1 MIDFKLLIEKALKL
15 GFSDVEIVEKS
26 SKALEVSLFR
36 SVVDQNVLSEDN
48 SISIRAMYNDKMANM
63 SIENFDCDLDEMFA
77 YIGGIIKGV
86 KGLPIEIGG
95 RSDHLHIL
103 TSLPKTMSVS
113 EFVRVLKS
121 NSSKWI
127 KTKNIRYNTF
137 EWQEGYGAFSVSPS
151 LLDKTINYIRNQEEH
166 HKKRNAKDEYM
177 MFLDAYKV
185 EYDERYLIDD

>member
-1 MIDFKLLIEKALKL
+1 MGNSLSKIDIHLIFHIKST
-15 GFSDVEIVEKS
+15 GIEICE
-26 SKALEVSLFR
+26 
-36 SVVDQNVLSEDN
+36 
-48 SISIRAMYNDKMANM
+48 
-63 SIENFDCDLDEMFA
+63 CDLNEIFA

-95 RSDHLHIL
+95 RPDHLHIL

-127 KTKNIRYNTF
+127 KTKDIRYKNF

-166 HKKRNAKDEYM
+166 HKKRNTKDEYM

-185 EYDERYLIDD
+185 EYAVRYLIDD

>member
-1 MIDFKLLIEKALKL
+1 MKLKPKNKPRRGEREKMGNSLAKIDIHLI
-15 GFSDVEIVEKS
+15 FHIKS
-26 SKALEVSLFR
+26 T
-36 SVVDQNVLSEDN
+36 
-48 SISIRAMYNDKMANM
+48 
-63 SIENFDCDLDEMFA
+63 SIEICECDLNEIFA

-127 KTKNIRYNTF
+127 KTKNIRYNAF

-151 LLDKTINYIRNQEEH
+151 LLDKTINYIRNQDEH